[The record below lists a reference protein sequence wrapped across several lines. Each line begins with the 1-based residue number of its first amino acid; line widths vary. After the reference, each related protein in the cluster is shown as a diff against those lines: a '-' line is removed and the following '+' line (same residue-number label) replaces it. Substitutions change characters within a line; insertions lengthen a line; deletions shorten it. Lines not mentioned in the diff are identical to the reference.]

1 MNTVRISGINTIL
14 GIQKKKKGKKSCN
27 NIRIVNTRDA
37 CPTGETCCTTAASTA
52 LSHCPVPDLNYS
64 LGVQVD
70 CCLLE
75 LLTKLMD
82 RKNSSEHM
90 IVFVDIVQ
98 QILVCKSFIL
108 TFIMP
113 GGCIFFIAFLITCG
127 KKHLTCILLS
137 VENW

>member
-1 MNTVRISGINTIL
+1 M
-14 GIQKKKKGKKSCN
+14 
-27 NIRIVNTRDA
+27 
-37 CPTGETCCTTAASTA
+37 TAPLTA

-70 CCLLE
+70 ICLLE

-82 RKNSSEHM
+82 RKNYSKHM

-98 QILVCKSFIL
+98 WILVCKSFIL

-127 KKHLTCILLS
+127 KETSYLYVIINGKLVKEYVFS
-137 VENW
+137 S